1 MERSDDLRE
10 GVVDCSWVVVG
21 SHVLIP
27 GVGSL
32 DWVME
37 DGHQLRFREKTQGSG
52 ITMNNAL
59 MKNGL
64 SLSLSAKIIV
74 CRHQYNSLVRRCM
87 LHEALFTNIYM
98 YITL

>member
-1 MERSDDLRE
+1 MECSDDLRE

-37 DGHQLRFREKTQGSG
+37 DGHQLRFREKTRGSG

-59 MKNGL
+59 NEKWTL
-64 SLSLSAKIIV
+64 SLSQPKL
-74 CRHQYNSLVRRCM
+74 
-87 LHEALFTNIYM
+87 
-98 YITL
+98 